1 MELVA
6 DIETDGLLKATDEIP
21 ELTRIQCIVAK
32 DRGTGEVFRF
42 GPDELDAGV
51 ALLAQADTLI
61 GHNFQAFDVPA
72 IQRFYPAFKPKA
84 VVDTLV
90 LSRLL
95 DPEMDPVG
103 FVEYD
108 HQGQVVMGKNGHPK
122 RRYESHSLR
131 AWGVRLGVMKGD
143 YGREHGFAEY
153 TPAMLDYC
161 AQDVEVN
168 DVLYNHFLKEGIPP
182 LASAIEHPFAK
193 NIGDM
198 TDRGVAFRKDKA
210 LVLLEQ
216 LQVLHAECR
225 DALVAMVPPVEEVV
239 ILQSHCWISPEG
251 QRFETKA
258 EAPASWRKSLRQGP
272 KKTKTVITPF
282 NPTSRQQVAKL
293 FKDKYGWLPEEFTP
307 TGEPKLSGE
316 LLEEMD
322 YAEAVYIAKLFDIE
336 KRMSVLD
343 GGPSSLLQNYRDGRV
358 YGRVNHNGTPT
369 ARCRHSAPN
378 LGNQTSIKK
387 WLGKEIRG
395 LFVPSA
401 GRRLVGC
408 DAERG
413 ELVMLA
419 HYLGQWDGG
428 NYAEVVSSGD
438 IHTVNQKAAGLATRD
453 EAKTFIY
460 AMLYGAG
467 PEKIGSIAPLHEKH
481 WEGLL
486 RRNSALVSKF
496 RKQWSRKSTAPATD
510 KYLATCVR
518 GVLLKRSFINNIPG
532 YAELENAVK
541 VAAKRGYL
549 IGLDGR
555 RLRVRHAHA
564 ALNTLLQGALGVT
577 MKVAT
582 NNACERAVHF
592 GEMVLHVHD
601 EFQFDC
607 GDAERALADLPQA
620 IAEAGVALKLRCR
633 LQGKATAGADWSE
646 TH

>member
-6 DIETDGLLKATDEIP
+6 DIETDGLLKATEEIP
-21 ELTRIQCIVAK
+21 ELTRIHCIVAK
-32 DRGTGEVFRF
+32 DRGTGKVFRF

-72 IQRFYPAFKPKA
+72 LQRFYPDFKPKA

-108 HQGQVVMGKNGHPK
+108 HQGQMVMGANGHPK

-131 AWGVRLGVMKGD
+131 AWGVRLSVAKGD
-143 YGREHGFAEY
+143 YGRQHGFAEY

-168 DVLYNHFLKEGIPP
+168 EVLYAHFLKEGIPP

-210 LVLLEQ
+210 LALLEQ

-239 ILQSHCWISPEG
+239 VLQSHCWISPEG

-258 EAPASWRKSLRQGP
+258 EAPASWRKSLRPGP
-272 KKTKTVITPF
+272 KKTKTVVTPF
-282 NPTSRQQVAKL
+282 NPTSRHQVAKL
-293 FKDKYGWLPEEFTP
+293 FKDKYGWLPEAFTP

-316 LLEEMD
+316 VLEDLD
-322 YAEAVYIAKLFDIE
+322 YPEAVYIAKLFDIE

-343 GGPSSLLQNYRDGRV
+343 GGPSSLIQNYRDGRV

-369 ARCRHSAPN
+369 ARCKHSAPN
-378 LGNQTSIKK
+378 LGNQTSLRK

-395 LFVPSA
+395 LFVPSE

-413 ELVMLA
+413 ELVMFA
-419 HYLGQWDGG
+419 HYLYQWDKGA
-428 NYAEVVSSGD
+428 YAEVVSSGD

-460 AMLYGAG
+460 RMLYGGG
-467 PEKIGSIAPLHEKH
+467 PFAVGD
-481 WEGLL
+481 
-486 RRNSALVSKF
+486 SALPPESEWASLIRKYPKLATRF
-496 RKQWSRKSTAPATD
+496 RKQWGKKSTQEVKD
-510 KYLATCVR
+510 RYLATCIN
-518 GVLLKRSFINNIPG
+518 GVLLKQRFLENIVG
-532 YAELENAVK
+532 YRELEDAVK
-541 VAAKRGYL
+541 AAAERGYL

-555 RLRVRHAHA
+555 RLRVRYAHA

-607 GDAERALADLPQA
+607 WDHERAVIELPQA
-620 IAEAGVALKLRCR
+620 ISEAGVALKLRCR
-633 LQGKATAGADWSE
+633 LQGKATSGADWSE